1 MRGRQPHR
9 EARLKLYQLLR
20 KGLDVYVITFL
31 EHYVLFYVAKD
42 TPLRSNWAFK
52 RPPMKNT
59 QRPLNIDPALT
70 FFSFQKALKQ
80 HKWGRGWTT

>member
-1 MRGRQPHR
+1 MGGREPHR

-20 KGLDVYVITFL
+20 KGLDAYVVTFL

-52 RPPMKNT
+52 HPPMKNT
-59 QRPLNIDPALT
+59 QRPLNIDHST
-70 FFSFQKALKQ
+70 HFFFLPKSTKA
-80 HKWGRGWTT
+80 T